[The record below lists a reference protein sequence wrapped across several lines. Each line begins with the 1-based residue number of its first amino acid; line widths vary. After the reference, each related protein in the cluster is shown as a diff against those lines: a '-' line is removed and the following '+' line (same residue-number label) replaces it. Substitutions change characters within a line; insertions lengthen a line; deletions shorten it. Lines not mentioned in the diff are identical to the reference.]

1 MSRLLLQE
9 HLSNLNQEITE
20 TKAINALNPDDVQ
33 TKATVVW
40 NQYNN
45 QKQTNTSLEKEIQ
58 KLKSDLNAYMCG
70 RASPPKPIGDVYNLD
85 DVYSDIKSKPESLEN
100 TRLTK
105 DKRAGES
112 KSADEVSFTQESQ
125 EDPREI
131 KSDHQQESRFK
142 KILRSARG
150 LLSDRK
156 RKQTDQKN
164 MYTTDKLQLLE
175 KRYHSDQNAGS
186 RCIEQIGRKS
196 DVHLPPI
203 STVPVKS
210 KINYTHKVSNFSL
223 FSQQPAQY
231 KGHPQNILLP
241 NENGRDLVVHAP
253 HPPISPRPENV
264 RQWKLRTT
272 HNLKS

>member
-1 MSRLLLQE
+1 MSLLFLQE
-9 HLSNLNQEITE
+9 HLCNLNQEITE

-33 TKATVVW
+33 TKATMVW

-70 RASPPKPIGDVYNLD
+70 RASPPKPIGDVDNLD
-85 DVYSDIKSKPESLEN
+85 DVCSDMKSKPESLGN
-100 TRLTK
+100 TRLRK
-105 DKRAGES
+105 DNRAGES
-112 KSADEVSFTQESQ
+112 KSADEVSFTQECQ

-131 KSDHQQESRFK
+131 KSAHQQESRFK
-142 KILRSARG
+142 KILCSARG

-156 RKQTDQKN
+156 KKQADQKN

-175 KRYHSDQNAGS
+175 KRYHSDQNAGY
-186 RCIEQIGRKS
+186 RCKEPIGRNT

-203 STVPVKS
+203 STVQVQS
-210 KINYTHKVSNFSL
+210 RINYTHKVSNFSL

-231 KGHPQNILLP
+231 KGHPQNMLLS
-241 NENGRDLVVHAP
+241 NLNGPDPTVHAP
-253 HPPISPRPENV
+253 HPPISPRPETV

-272 HNLKS
+272 RNLKS

>member
-1 MSRLLLQE
+1 MSHLFLQE

-20 TKAINALNPDDVQ
+20 TKAINALNPDDVE
-33 TKATVVW
+33 TKATMVW

-45 QKQTNTSLEKEIQ
+45 QRQTNTSLEKEIQ

-70 RASPPKPIGDVYNLD
+70 RASPPNVDNLV
-85 DVYSDIKSKPESLEN
+85 DVYSDMKSKPESLEN
-100 TRLTK
+100 TRLLK

-112 KSADEVSFTQESQ
+112 KSADEVSFTQECQ

-156 RKQTDQKN
+156 KKQTDQKN

-175 KRYHSDQNAGS
+175 KRYHGDQNEGS
-186 RCIEQIGRKS
+186 RCIEQIARNSG
-196 DVHLPPI
+196 VHLPPI
-203 STVPVKS
+203 SKVPVQS
-210 KINYTHKVSNFSL
+210 RINYTHKVSNFSL

-231 KGHPQNILLP
+231 KRHPQNMLLS
-241 NENGRDLVVHAP
+241 NENGPDPAVHAP
-253 HPPISPRPENV
+253 HPPTSPRPENV

-272 HNLKS
+272 RHLQQ

>member
-1 MSRLLLQE
+1 MSHLFLQE

-33 TKATVVW
+33 TKATMVW

-45 QKQTNTSLEKEIQ
+45 QRQTNTSLEKEIQ

-70 RASPPKPIGDVYNLD
+70 GASPPKPKGDVDNLD
-85 DVYSDIKSKPESLEN
+85 DVCSDMKSKPESLEN

-112 KSADEVSFTQESQ
+112 KSADEVSFTQECQ
-125 EDPREI
+125 EDPRVI

-156 RKQTDQKN
+156 KKQTDQKN

-186 RCIEQIGRKS
+186 MCKEPIVRNS
-196 DVHLPPI
+196 DLHLPPI
-203 STVPVKS
+203 STVPLQS

-223 FSQQPAQY
+223 FSQQTAQY
-231 KGHPQNILLP
+231 KRHSQNMLLS
-241 NENGRDLVVHAP
+241 NENGPVPAIHAP

-272 HNLKS
+272 HNLTN